1 MSNYQ
6 KRHYEELA
14 ALVRGLRTNERMHEA
29 LLDAKPIY
37 TSPGFVPPT
46 WQSEAVIN
54 VVMDKLRQLL
64 SEDNPRFDWKRF
76 TKACDYAGPA
86 VLRQNMGAFQADALD
101 LKSTPPVSPA
111 EDLNRRIKAGEFSA
125 KV

>member
-14 ALVRGLRTNERMHEA
+14 ALVQGLRTNERMHEA
-29 LLDAKPIY
+29 LLDAKPVY

-46 WQSEAVIN
+46 WQSEAVVN
-54 VVMDKLRQLL
+54 VVMDRLRQLL

-86 VLRQNMGAFQADALD
+86 VLLRDSM
-101 LKSTPPVSPA
+101 PVSPA
-111 EDLNRRIKAGEFSA
+111 EDLKRRIKAGEFSA

>member
-1 MSNYQ
+1 
-6 KRHYEELA
+6 
-14 ALVRGLRTNERMHEA
+14 MHEA
-29 LLDAKPIY
+29 LLDVAPAYAKG
-37 TSPGFVPPT
+37 GFVAPT
-46 WQSEAVIN
+46 WQSESVIN

-86 VLRQNMGAFQADALD
+86 VISPNGSQAV
-101 LKSTPPVSPA
+101 TPA

>member
-6 KRHYEELA
+6 KRHYEQLA

-29 LLDAKPIY
+29 LLDAKPVY
-37 TSPGFVPPT
+37 SSPGFVHPT

-54 VVMDKLRQLL
+54 VVMDQLRQLL

-86 VLRQNMGAFQADALD
+86 VLRQNM
-101 LKSTPPVSPA
+101 PVSPA

-125 KV
+125 KA

>member
-6 KRHYEELA
+6 KRHYEQLA
-14 ALVRGLRTNERMHEA
+14 GLVRRLRTDDQIVGRCHEA
-29 LLDAKPIY
+29 LLDGKPVY
-37 TSPGFVPPT
+37 TSTGVWSVPSPT
-46 WQSEAVIN
+46 CRSEAVIN

-86 VLRQNMGAFQADALD
+86 VLRQNMGAFKADA
-101 LKSTPPVSPA
+101 
-111 EDLNRRIKAGEFSA
+111 ED
-125 KV
+125 